1 MATLVPEAPW
11 AMRLVTDRLPVGPP
25 QYALVTLDEA
35 TQTAHYTDAAGRTVE
50 MGKHGTSKTK
60 GTASVSGGGD
70 GQSPQPQTQDDN
82 TTDYESD

>member
-1 MATLVPEAPW
+1 
-11 AMRLVTDRLPVGPP
+11 MRLITERLPVGPSA
-25 QYALVTLDEA
+25 YTTVMLDEG
-35 TQTAHYTDAAGRTVE
+35 TQTARYTDAEGRPIE
-50 MGKHGTSKTK
+50 MGKHGTSRTK